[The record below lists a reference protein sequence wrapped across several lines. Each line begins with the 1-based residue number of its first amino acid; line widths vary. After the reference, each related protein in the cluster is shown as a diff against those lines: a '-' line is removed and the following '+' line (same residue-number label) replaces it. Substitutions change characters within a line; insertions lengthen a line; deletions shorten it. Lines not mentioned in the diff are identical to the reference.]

1 MKTLLI
7 ALIFPFLTIYSQK
20 HSDSQKLIL
29 KKVKILKRN
38 FGNEQTREYKDAFQ
52 FLLDNFSNSLIN
64 YSDLNSYCQTV
75 SVINK
80 KLGVKIQEIKTKKL
94 EESQTEGFF
103 KLFFYEFSKFENDSI
118 NKMSDY
124 WNNSRRLIKNN
135 YWVDENPNIYLYY
148 DSIFPR
154 IFQYYFNKIRTST
167 NKNQQDQ
174 IVFECLNSFQE
185 INTYYGLKLDFLTRI
200 IGGRY
205 LESSWPNGEIQLY
218 NFSYLHDYLEQAGEN
233 DQLKNLGDWLEPAK
247 GIYNPYSVITKEKIK
262 FKNGKFIDTLTSYKN
277 DLIYSEIIF
286 SSDKNNLGRLKQINC
301 FDNSEEIVRSRFFE
315 YSSFTNNSYSN
326 TYEYHFRDGK
336 NVDLANLD
344 KSILTIENLLERF
357 RGDEA
362 VKIIN
367 ECRNNFP
374 SNLQQNVKLNEL
386 NQKAKQ
392 IQNSK
397 QQIDSAMTKSN
408 KLIDEKK
415 YSEALDVLNSTKIL
429 INKDF
434 NTEFE
439 QYNIV
444 LNRISEVQNLISL
457 QEKEKLEVN
466 SKIETG
472 KKYLAANNYDLALKT
487 FQDARNNNLSVDYS
501 INTVL
506 DNLIKTTKENQIKEI
521 ERRELLKLDNAINE
535 GNRLVSI
542 KKYNEAI
549 QLYENAR
556 KNNFKTDLKQNKT
569 LDLKI
574 SETKD
579 LIKEDI
585 KRKLYEN
592 FDRDLDFT
600 KIGKVE
606 ISREY
611 LKVNQFTNGDKL
623 DFAATAE
630 EFVEKTLSQIP
641 TYCFYNFDSKFES
654 KGYYYN
660 IFALNDLDGRQLFTD
675 DYRLPFASEIDYM
688 NKVINSLESKR
699 DYNKRLE
706 LKNYLF
712 KSNGDLAYN
721 GINLVNYE
729 RNTFNGWVENEKI
742 TNNYSGFGKHGFI
755 DHVDD
760 LAHMFWILSDFKFNY
775 NGKIESND
783 EFLNIN
789 YKRKNYYG
797 YKNNFVQNPIKLTI
811 AKFSRKDNY
820 GSNQKIQTTS
830 EIDIESV
837 IPRNGHGKDYDIWAS
852 QVKLVK
858 QRKEILKSDWS
869 SLSTSTL
876 LKFKYENGYGKDKFE
891 TNSIIISKNTT
902 EWLNNCNNKIPTCAS
917 YNFDSSNDSKFGKV
931 YNKFV
936 FSDTWKNGD
945 NHPNQLNTKLIE
957 IIDLC
962 NLRYSFGG
970 TGQEFYQF
978 LFENHSLKFG
988 GSCQYDDNKKELIWY
1003 DNMNEN
1009 SSKPYYSFF
1018 GFIPMAFDENDYPA
1032 KNLLYLRLSKS
1043 IDKDDKFKF
1052 RGEFED
1058 INSGNYNIFSGYSVR
1073 YLKN

>member
-20 HSDSQKLIL
+20 NSDSQKLIL

-38 FGNEQTREYKDAFQ
+38 FEYERSLEYKDAYQ
-52 FLLDNFSNSLIN
+52 FLLDNFSNSIIN

-94 EESQTEGFF
+94 IESQSEGFF

-124 WNNSRRLIKNN
+124 WNNSRRLKKDN
-135 YWVDENPNIYLYY
+135 YWVDENNHIVSMYY

-154 IFQYYFNKIRTST
+154 IFPYYYNQLRKST
-167 NKNQQDQ
+167 NKQQQNQ
-174 IVFECLNSFQE
+174 IVDECMRSFQE
-185 INTYYGLKLDFLTRI
+185 IDTYYDGLKLDFLTRI
-200 IGGRY
+200 IGGMY
-205 LESSWPNGEIQLY
+205 LESSWPNGEIHLY

-233 DQLKNLGDWLEPAK
+233 DQLKNLGDWLEPEK

-286 SSDKNNLGRLKQINC
+286 SSNKRNLGQLKQINC
-301 FDNSEEIVRSRFFE
+301 FDNSGEIVRSRFFE
-315 YSSFTNNSYSN
+315 YRNKTTNNSYSK

-336 NVDLANLD
+336 NEDLANLD
-344 KSILTIENLLERF
+344 KSIQTIENLLESF
-357 RGDEA
+357 SGDEA
-362 VKIIN
+362 LKKIN
-367 ECRNNFP
+367 DCSNDFP
-374 SNLQQNVKLNEL
+374 INLQQNVKLDEL
-386 NQKAKQ
+386 KQKA
-392 IQNSK
+392 IQVNNSK
-397 QQIDSAMTKSN
+397 QQIDSNMTKCIQ
-408 KLIDEKK
+408 LIAVKK
-415 YSEALDVLNSTKIL
+415 YREALDVLNSTKNL
-429 INKDF
+429 ISNDF

-439 QYNIV
+439 QYNVV
-444 LNRISEVQNLISL
+444 LNQISEVQNLLSL

-466 SKIETG
+466 SRIENG

-487 FQDARNNNLSVDYS
+487 FQDARNNNLSGDYS
-501 INTVL
+501 LNAVL
-506 DNLIKTTKENQIKEI
+506 DNLIKTTQENQIKEI
-521 ERRELLKLDNAINE
+521 ERSQLLKLDNAITE
-535 GNRLVSI
+535 GSRLVSL

-549 QLYENAR
+549 QLFENAR
-556 KNNFKTDLKQNKT
+556 KNNFKNDLDQNKT
-569 LDLKI
+569 LDVKI
-574 SETKD
+574 IETRD
-579 LIKEDI
+579 LIKEDL

-623 DFAATAE
+623 DFASTAE
-630 EFVEKTLSQIP
+630 EFVDKTLNQIP

-660 IFALNDLDGRQLFTD
+660 IFALNDLNGRQLFTD

-688 NKVINSLESKR
+688 NKVVNSLESKR

-729 RNTFNGWVENEKI
+729 RNTFNGRVENEKI

-775 NGKIESND
+775 NGRIESND

-789 YKRKNYYG
+789 YKR
-797 YKNNFVQNPIKLTI
+797 KNNFVQNPIKLTI
-811 AKFSRKDNY
+811 AKFSRENNY
-820 GSNQKIQTTS
+820 NSNQKIQTTS

-837 IPRNGHGKDYDIWAS
+837 IPRNGHGEYYNIWAA
-852 QVKLVK
+852 QIKLVK
-858 QRKEILKSDWS
+858 QRNAILKSDWS
-869 SLSTSTL
+869 PLSTSTM
-876 LKFKYENGYGKDKFE
+876 LKYKYESGYGKDKFE

-902 EWLNNCNNKIPTCAS
+902 EWLNHCNNKIPTCAS

-936 FSDTWKNGD
+936 FSNDWKNGV

-962 NLRYSFGG
+962 NLRYSFDG

-1009 SSKPYYSFF
+1009 NFKPYYSFF
-1018 GFIPMAFDENDYPA
+1018 GFIPLAFDENDYPA
-1032 KNLLYLRLSKS
+1032 KNLLYLKLSKS

-1058 INSGNYNIFSGYSVR
+1058 INSGYYNIFSGYSLR
-1073 YLKN
+1073 FLKN